1 MKKLIASISV
11 AAVATVPA
19 CSVQAQ
25 GYSAAVE
32 KQSRCAAIG
41 ELWQESYERDTVL
54 GKPLK
59 HYSNAQE
66 AGKITMDTM
75 MFITMIF
82 IHAPHGEKFRS
93 GRDAYMAGWAD
104 RMDNR

>member
-1 MKKLIASISV
+1 MKKLIASVIV
-11 AAVATVPA
+11 AIATLVPA
-19 CSVQAQ
+19 VSQAQ
-25 GYSAAVE
+25 SYSAAVE

-59 HYSNAQE
+59 HYSKAQE

-82 IHAPHGEKFRS
+82 IHAPHGEKFRN
-93 GRDAYMAGWAD
+93 GREAYMAGWAD
-104 RMDNR
+104 CMDGR